1 MGVLQSQQPEQVD
14 GMGRRLDV
22 EVTGLA
28 GARRGCLLV
37 GNLDVTYEVEA
48 WPGEGVQFCSSLR
61 WILNLLYSDAR
72 GRAARWGQYDRQWS
86 GILISRSCPLVS
98 SLCQVNRRKTEWE
111 LTLPVEN
118 FWRRVQIS
126 LN

>member
-37 GNLDVTYEVEA
+37 GNLDVILMRLR
-48 WPGEGVQFCSSLR
+48 PGQERGCSFVR
-61 WILNLLYSDAR
+61 HF
-72 GRAARWGQYDRQWS
+72 GG
-86 GILISRSCPLVS
+86 
-98 SLCQVNRRKTEWE
+98 
-111 LTLPVEN
+111 
-118 FWRRVQIS
+118 F
-126 LN
+126 